1 MADYLASVWLSS
13 VSRWGWSE
21 VEEDPAGPSNGCE
34 ADVTAAAAAAA
45 AVDGCAGD
53 DGDDDDDC
61 AGLPLQHNNNNNKC
75 QLSQMDPRDA
85 VSELKPYQLLH
96 NYATKSK

>member
-1 MADYLASVWLSS
+1 

-34 ADVTAAAAAAA
+34 ADVTAAAAAA